1 MITQVEWTAVMGT
14 NPSKFRRVGHRGL
27 RPVESVSW
35 LDCQEFI
42 AKVNDSEVE
51 QRLGLSGVWR
61 LPTAIEWEYAC
72 RAGSTTRWYHSDR
85 DNELDEVAWHGG
97 NSGATTRE
105 VGQRKGSLWGLSD
118 CHGNVAEWTDSEKND
133 KRVTK
138 VVLG

>member
-1 MITQVEWTAVMGT
+1 M
-14 NPSKFRRVGHRGL
+14 VGLSR
-27 RPVESVSW
+27 
-35 LDCQEFI
+35 EFI
-42 AKVNDSEVE
+42 AKLNDSEVE

-105 VGQRKGSLWGLSD
+105 VGQKKENLGDYRTAMVMLPNGQIL
-118 CHGNVAEWTDSEKND
+118 
-133 KRVTK
+133 KRMTNESQK